1 MNKIQALWFLIKPV
15 NNNKTKCYRK
25 YLNRRDVEHTTKLQ
39 FATSLGL
46 QVTDRE
52 AFYSQRFLS

>member
-1 MNKIQALWFLIKPV
+1 MVV

-25 YLNRRDVEHTTKLQ
+25 YLNRRNGGHTTKLQ
-39 FATSLGL
+39 FAATLGL

-52 AFYSQRFLS
+52 AFYSQSLLS